1 MTGDSGRGSG
11 RSDGAR
17 AGRPGGVTL
26 SAERQRVIDA
36 LCEHFARDALTV
48 SEFERRL
55 DEAHRVDEREA
66 LAALL
71 EDLPS
76 LGGSRAVQGPG
87 VRGAGARVGAGGGKG
102 QGGSGSHDSGKAM
115 VSGYGDGGRGG
126 SLAGPDGSFG
136 SVPAERV
143 PDSQFSLAIFS
154 GRSRRGA
161 WVPAR
166 KIRALAV
173 MGGIEL
179 DFREALFG
187 TDLVE
192 VHVVALMGGVEV
204 LVPPGVHV
212 DTGGFAFLGGFDEQL
227 GMPEDLPAHAPTVRI
242 TGMAVMGGVEVSRR
256 NPGES
261 SRQARSRLKR
271 ERKKALESGEERRGG

>member
-17 AGRPGGVTL
+17 AGRPSGVTL

-55 DEAHRVDEREA
+55 DEAHRAGEREA

-71 EDLPS
+71 GDLPP
-76 LGGSRAVQGPG
+76 LGGSRAVQG
-87 VRGAGARVGAGGGKG
+87 AGARGAGGGKG
-102 QGGSGSHDSGKAM
+102 EGGSGSHDSGKAM
-115 VSGYGDGGRGG
+115 VAGYGDGASGG

-143 PDSQFSLAIFS
+143 PDSQFSVAIFS

-166 KIRALAV
+166 KIRAVAV